1 MITKRKKGKEWE
13 RGIRGKGYVI
23 REIRERK
30 GDQRGGKMTREG
42 KGDQRE
48 ERMIIERE
56 RVIREM
62 VREEKGD

>member
-1 MITKRKKGKEWE
+1 M
-13 RGIRGKGYVI
+13 I

-30 GDQRGGKMTREG
+30 GDQRGGKMTDQRGGKMTREG

-56 RVIREM
+56 RVI
-62 VREEKGD
+62 KGNR